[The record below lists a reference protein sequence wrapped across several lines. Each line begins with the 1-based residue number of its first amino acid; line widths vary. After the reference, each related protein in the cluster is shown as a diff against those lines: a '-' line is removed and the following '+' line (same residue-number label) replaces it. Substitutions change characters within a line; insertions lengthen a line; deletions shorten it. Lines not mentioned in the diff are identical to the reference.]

1 MLKREERDDTG
12 AAEQGTELLAGPT
25 LHVVRCSCQNAWVA
39 KADVKLGNVIEGVVE
54 PDGTLR
60 DVRLVRPFVGR
71 GFIKLSAHTE
81 GGTAS
86 DNLCHR
92 FVLGK
97 CTAGAQCN
105 FRHSIEAED
114 EQAVAAIRE
123 RRQQQQAKSA
133 EVPAE

>member
-1 MLKREERDDTG
+1 MEQGADTTG
-12 AAEQGTELLAGPT
+12 AELLAGPA
-25 LHVVRCSCQNAWVA
+25 LHVVRCSCKNEWVA

-81 GGTAS
+81 GSTAS

-123 RRQQQQAKSA
+123 RRRQQQAQSA
-133 EVPAE
+133 EVAAE